1 MIAGLNRVN
10 HHLEIGLL
18 VGEQRADQQREKE
31 ENQKG
36 DAFLLPEH
44 ELEMISS
51 LDGSDQ
57 KMLVHLDGLLPEE
70 DPGLPFDED
79 PGLPFDVAGLQEGE
93 VDLPGGEIG
102 VDAVDLVWEDDPD
115 HEVAVDGGAGAK

>member
-1 MIAGLNRVN
+1 MIAGLSRVN

-31 ENQKG
+31 ENRKG
-36 DAFLLPEH
+36 DVFLLPEH

-57 KMLVHLDGLLPEE
+57 KMPVHLDGLLQEE

-79 PGLPFDVAGLQEGE
+79 PALPFDVAGLQEGE

-102 VDAVDLVWEDDPD
+102 VDAVDLV
-115 HEVAVDGGAGAK
+115 